1 MQTFLKNNYH
11 SLTYLILYTS
21 LIIAFFLNLD
31 VTSGP
36 KKDLS
41 YTLLQVQIFQD
52 NYLSALLNYDN
63 IEYPNRLSPIYISIL
78 ALAKKVL
85 ISTELVRFFLLHILI
100 ISQFF
105 LYKCLKI
112 FFYKNNYDKKIIF
125 FLSCIIFLSPNFRA
139 NILWIESSMFGFLFF
154 VISLYYFLKNEKRF
168 KNKNVYLNILFLAIA
183 SYLRPSYCLFSI
195 FFFFEYITRYRQY
208 LSLIK
213 VIFLNLI
220 LAFPAFYY
228 VFILE
233 IFFIEFGGL
242 STNYFNK
249 VTIISSII
257 FFHAI
262 PFMIFHKIEKKDYK
276 LFFISIIATLIC
288 IYFFNYD
295 LSQAGGGIFLH
306 LSNYLFNNN
315 YLFYL
320 MLPIFICYLMSVIIH
335 DPKKNIL
342 IIVILFLLT
351 PQYHIFHKYYDPIV
365 FIIFLTLVNLKI
377 KKEFFLQ
384 KRFIFSSYGLFIFH
398 YLISFINSF
407 YIKF

>member
-1 MQTFLKNNYH
+1 MQIFLKNNYH

-85 ISTELVRFFLLHILI
+85 VSTELVRFFLLHILI

-168 KNKNVYLNILFLAIA
+168 ENKNVYLNILFLAIA

-195 FFFFEYITRYRQY
+195 FF
-208 LSLIK
+208 SL
-213 VIFLNLI
+213 NMS
-220 LAFPAFYY
+220 P
-228 VFILE
+228 
-233 IFFIEFGGL
+233 G
-242 STNYFNK
+242 TDN
-249 VTIISSII
+249 
-257 FFHAI
+257 
-262 PFMIFHKIEKKDYK
+262 
-276 LFFISIIATLIC
+276 
-288 IYFFNYD
+288 IY
-295 LSQAGGGIFLH
+295 H
-306 LSNYLFNNN
+306 
-315 YLFYL
+315 
-320 MLPIFICYLMSVIIH
+320 
-335 DPKKNIL
+335 
-342 IIVILFLLT
+342 
-351 PQYHIFHKYYDPIV
+351 
-365 FIIFLTLVNLKI
+365 
-377 KKEFFLQ
+377 
-384 KRFIFSSYGLFIFH
+384 
-398 YLISFINSF
+398 
-407 YIKF
+407 